1 MDLQVVNNMEIV
13 YLALLS
19 ATIAFH
25 YSNREWL
32 NKTMPNQF
40 LKDHINGI
48 VRTLLVLTLLVVAP
62 TYTKL
67 TILGLIT
74 GILGGYQGKK
84 SYEKYQ
90 KMCDIANLERQ
101 SKEQNFVFKDD

>member
-1 MDLQVVNNMEIV
+1 MDLQEVNMEIV

-25 YSNREWL
+25 YNNREWL
-32 NKTMPNQF
+32 NRTIPNQF

-48 VRTLLVLTLLVVAP
+48 IRTLLVLTLLVVAP
-62 TYTKL
+62 TYAKL

-74 GILGGYQGKK
+74 GILGGYEGKK

-90 KMCDIANLERQ
+90 KMCDMDNLKRQ
-101 SKEQNFVFKDD
+101 EKEQNFLFN